1 MFHFSKGKLRLS
13 ALLMALVLAL
23 SLFSAGCSKKQKEE
37 AAEGGTGGKA
47 YKIGVNTWGSGV
59 PILDLFGDEAEYA
72 LKTFGCTTT
81 RMSDDFT
88 SDKELQNI
96 QNMCSAGVDGI
107 CMQGAAV
114 STVPQMAKVCM
125 DAKVPFVLYT
135 FIGDDAT
142 REDLA
147 ANNPYYVGAVDL
159 DMVYDG
165 KVVAEMAYNDGCRTA
180 VIIGG
185 NIGDNN
191 MDQRSQGFTE
201 QFEAM
206 GGKVLA
212 EARCT
217 DASECPAKAED
228 MLSANKDA
236 DCIYAMVGDYIPGSL
251 SAIENLKLSGKIKV
265 YMSCVDKA
273 SAQYIKEGKI
283 VAGNDGICLSSSIAP
298 TLLINYLDGHPIL
311 DENGKAPRLQTMPF
325 IVNKDNADEY
335 MSVFCTEGVHPLTE
349 EVLKSLCW
357 RYNPDVTYQTYLDFI
372 KNDLNLNALLK
383 DHGLP
388 EVK

>member
-1 MFHFSKGKLRLS
+1 MFNLTKGKLRLF
-13 ALLMALVLAL
+13 ALLTALVLAL
-23 SLFSAGCSKKQKEE
+23 SLLSAGCSKNQKKG
-37 AAEGGTGGKA
+37 ASEGGAADKS

-114 STVPQMAKVCM
+114 STVPQMAQVCK

-147 ANNPYYVGAVDL
+147 ANKPLLCWARWIL

-212 EARCT
+212 QARCT
-217 DASECPAKAED
+217 DASECPTKAED
-228 MLSANKDA
+228 MLSANMDA

-251 SAIENLKLSGKIKV
+251 SAIENS
-265 YMSCVDKA
+265 SFPA
-273 SAQYIKEGKI
+273 SKGR
-283 VAGNDGICLSSSIAP
+283 
-298 TLLINYLDGHPIL
+298 H
-311 DENGKAPRLQTMPF
+311 
-325 IVNKDNADEY
+325 
-335 MSVFCTEGVHPLTE
+335 
-349 EVLKSLCW
+349 VL
-357 RYNPDVTYQTYLDFI
+357 R
-372 KNDLNLNALLK
+372 
-383 DHGLP
+383 
-388 EVK
+388 